1 MSNQRY
7 PEEFKIQAVKQV
19 TEKQLPVSEV
29 AARLGVSVH
38 SLYAWVKRY
47 TKPQEQRVEEDDQSA
62 EVRRLRAELKR
73 VTEERDNLKK
83 GRRVLCQGVRLKYAF
98 IKQQAGHYAIR
109 RLCLTLKVHP
119 SGYYAWLSE
128 PKSAR
133 AKDDQRLLGLIKH
146 SWLESGG
153 VYGYRKIHDDLREV
167 GESCGR
173 HRVARLM
180 RLEGLRSQT
189 GYRRR
194 PGKYGGKPAVASP
207 NLLNRQFDVRE
218 PNKVWVTDITYIRTY
233 EGWLYLAVVLDL
245 FSRQIIGWSMKSQ
258 MTSDVAIDALLMAV
272 WRRKPKQEVM
282 IHSDQG
288 SQYSSSDWRSF
299 LKANNL
305 VASMSRRGNCHDNAV
320 AESFF
325 QLLKRER
332 IKRKIY
338 TTRQD
343 ARDDVF
349 DYIEMFYNPK
359 RRHSFN
365 NQLSPVEFEK
375 RYAASLESV

>member
-19 TEKQLPVSEV
+19 TEKKLPVSEV

-73 VTEERDNLKK
+73 VTEERDILK

-207 NLLNRQFDVRE
+207 NLLKRQFDVRE

>member
-1 MSNQRY
+1 M
-7 PEEFKIQAVKQV
+7 
-19 TEKQLPVSEV
+19 
-29 AARLGVSVH
+29 
-38 SLYAWVKRY
+38 
-47 TKPQEQRVEEDDQSA
+47 
-62 EVRRLRAELKR
+62 
-73 VTEERDNLKK
+73 
-83 GRRVLCQGVRLKYAF
+83 RLKYAF

-167 GESCGR
+167 GKSCGR

-194 PGKYGGKPAVASP
+194 TGKYGGKPAVASP
-207 NLLNRQFDVRE
+207 NLLKRQFDVRE

-245 FSRQIIGWSMKSQ
+245 FSRQIIGWSMKSH

-305 VASMSRRGNCHDNAV
+305 VASRSRRSNCHDNAV

-349 DYIEMFYNPK
+349 DCIEMFYNPK
-359 RRHSFN
+359 PRHSFN

>member
-1 MSNQRY
+1 MSNHRY
-7 PEEFKIQAVKQV
+7 PEEFKIQAVNQV

-38 SLYAWVKRY
+38 SLYAWIKRY
-47 TKPQEQRVEEDDQSA
+47 TKPQEQRVQEDDQSA
-62 EVRRLRAELKR
+62 ELRRLRAELKR

-83 GRRVLCQGVRLKYAF
+83 GRRVLCQGVRLKCAF
-98 IKQQAGHYAIR
+98 IKQLAGDYSIR
-109 RLCLTLKVHP
+109 RLCLSLRVHP

-146 SWLESGG
+146 SWPESGG

-194 PGKYGGKPAVASP
+194 PGKSGGKPAVASP
-207 NLLNRQFDVRE
+207 NLLKRQFDVRE

-245 FSRQIIGWSMKSQ
+245 FSRQVVGWSMKPQ
-258 MTSDVAIDALLMAV
+258 MTRDLAIDALLMAV

-305 VASMSRRGNCHDNAV
+305 IASMSRRGNCHHNAV

-332 IKRKIY
+332 IKRRIY
-338 TTRQD
+338 TTRED
-343 ARDDVF
+343 ARGDVF
-349 DYIEMFYNPK
+349 DYIEIFYNSK
-359 RRHSFN
+359 RRHGFN

-375 RYAASLESV
+375 RYTASLESV